1 VAELVDR
8 ADGAEEAGERAVDEE
23 RAKQE
28 RHGPRPVGGGNVQVR
43 GVGERAG
50 GGEKGELR
58 NDLEKAAEVTRPHE
72 FAHDGAVDRGAIP
85 VDFDR
90 VVHGT
95 RERERG

>member
-1 VAELVDR
+1 MAEFVDR

-28 RHGPRPVGGGNVQVR
+28 RHGPRPVGCGNVQVR
-43 GVGERAG
+43 GVGESAG
-50 GGEKGELR
+50 GGEKSELR
-58 NDLEKAAEVTRPHE
+58 EDLEETAGITGSHKFAE
-72 FAHDGAVDRGAIP
+72 DGAVDGRAIP
-85 VDFDR
+85 VDFDW